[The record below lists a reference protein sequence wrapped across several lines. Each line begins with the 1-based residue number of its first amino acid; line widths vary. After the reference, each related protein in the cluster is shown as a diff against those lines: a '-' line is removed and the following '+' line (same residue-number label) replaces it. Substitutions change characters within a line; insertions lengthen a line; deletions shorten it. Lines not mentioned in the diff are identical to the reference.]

1 MNVFVLNAGS
11 SSFKAAYFAQRA
23 DIVDSDEPAWSG
35 EIRWWSDAPE
45 RSELTWRTPTE
56 SGSGHCSIGDHER
69 AAALLFET
77 AIEHASIAPDIIA
90 HRVVHGLDEAEPAIV
105 DSRVLAKIL
114 AAAELAPL
122 HNRAALAGI
131 DAGRA
136 AFAEVPQAAVFDTA
150 FHTTLPREAAAYAG
164 PYDWFAREGYRRYG
178 FHGISHRYCA
188 RRTATILGLNLDR
201 ISIVSAHL
209 GNGCSLAAIAGG
221 RSVDTT
227 MGFTPLEGL
236 MMGSRS
242 GSVDP
247 GLLLYLIR
255 TGRASAAELERI
267 LNEES
272 GIKGISGISEDARE
286 VLAAAASGND
296 RAVFAVDLFVHR
308 LIAGIAAMAAATNGI
323 DVLAFTGG
331 IGEHAA
337 EIRNRVC
344 TGLAFL
350 GVAAPTADARA
361 TGDRE
366 IGPVNAAVRVVVI
379 EAHEEV
385 AIAIDAQHL
394 LVRAS

>member
-11 SSFKAAYFAQRA
+11 SSFKAAYFARGA
-23 DIVDSDEPAWSG
+23 DIVDSDEPTWSG

-56 SGSGHCSIGDHER
+56 NGSSHCSIGEHGR

-77 AIEHASIAPDIIA
+77 AIKHASIAPDIIA

-105 DSRVLAKIL
+105 DSRVLAKIT

-131 DAGRA
+131 DAARA
-136 AFAEVPQAAVFDTA
+136 AFPAVPQAAVFDTA

-164 PYDWFAREGYRRYG
+164 PYAWFEREGYRRYG

-188 RRTATILGLNLDR
+188 RRTAAILGLDPAR
-201 ISIVSAHL
+201 IALVSAHL
-209 GNGCSLAAIAGG
+209 GNGCSLAAITGG
-221 RSVDTT
+221 RSVETT

-242 GSVDP
+242 GSIDP

-255 TGRASAAELERI
+255 TGRASAVQLERV

-272 GIKGISGISEDARE
+272 GIKGISGISEDARD
-286 VLAAAASGND
+286 VLAAAAEGED
-296 RAVFAVDLFVHR
+296 RAVFAIDLFVHR
-308 LIAGIAAMAAATNGI
+308 LIAGIAAMAAATNGV

-331 IGEHAA
+331 IGEHAV

-344 TGLAFL
+344 AGLTFL
-350 GVAAPTADARA
+350 GVAAPTADDRA

-366 IGPVNAAVRVVVI
+366 IGPANAAVRVVVI
-379 EAHEEV
+379 EAREEV
-385 AIAIDAQHL
+385 AIAMDAQQL